1 MKAVFLPLLLA
12 VLIAGC
18 GKSGDTGDSGDS
30 GEANAVAEVRTA
42 PVSAGGEAETV
53 TAYGIADQGAGNE
66 RALTTQAEATVAR
79 IVAPTGT
86 SVRAGEVV
94 AILNPSANSRL
105 ELGKAQTDTA
115 SARDA
120 LARAIRL
127 RHDGLSSDADVNTS
141 RAAYQSAVQA
151 LNAARQRG
159 GSLTLRAPVAGTVQ
173 GLTAKAGDLIPAGTT
188 VATIGTRGE
197 LRVHLGIDPAMASR
211 IRTGQP
217 ISITTAN
224 ANTSIASNVIGVDP
238 LVDPTTHLASV
249 YARLP
254 AGQNIGPGQPV
265 RATITVAGAA
275 SGVTIP
281 YSALLDDGGHTY
293 VFVVQKGVA
302 KRRDVVPGNSAG
314 DTIQIL
320 SGLQP
325 GERVVTEGGT
335 ALDDGMKVHEQGQPS
350 AARAGEKK

>member
-1 MKAVFLPLLLA
+1 MRAVFLPLLLA
-12 VLIAGC
+12 ILIAGC
-18 GKSGDTGDSGDS
+18 GKSGDTGDSG
-30 GEANAVAEVRTA
+30 EAANPVAEVRTA
-42 PVSAGGEAETV
+42 PVTAGGEAETV
-53 TAYGIADQGAGNE
+53 AAYGVAEQGAGNE

-79 IVAPTGT
+79 VLAPTGT

-94 AILNPSANSRL
+94 AILSPSANSRL
-105 ELGKAQTDTA
+105 ELGKAQTDAA

-120 LARAIRL
+120 LARALRL
-127 RHDGLSSDADVNTS
+127 RRDGLSSNADVNS
-141 RAAYQSAVQA
+141 ARAAYESAAQT

-197 LRVHLGIDPAMASR
+197 LRIHVGVDPALAAR

-217 ISITTAN
+217 ISISTAN
-224 ANTSIASNVIGVDP
+224 ANTSIASSVIGVDP

-254 AGQNIGPGQPV
+254 PGQNIGPGQPV
-265 RATITVAGAA
+265 RATITVMGAA
-275 SGVTIP
+275 LGVTIP
-281 YSALLDDGGHTY
+281 YSALLDDGGHPY
-293 VFVVQKGVA
+293 VFVVKNGVA
-302 KRRDVVPGNSAG
+302 RRRDVIPGNSAG

-320 SGLQP
+320 QGLQP
-325 GERVVTEGGT
+325 GERVVVEGGT

-350 AARAGEKK
+350 SAPAGQKK

>member
-1 MKAVFLPLLLA
+1 MRAVFLPLLLA

-18 GKSGDTGDSGDS
+18 GKSGDTGDSG
-30 GEANAVAEVRTA
+30 EAANPIAEVRTA

-79 IVAPTGT
+79 IVTPTGT
-86 SVRAGEVV
+86 SVQAGQVV

-105 ELGKAQTDTA
+105 ELGKAQTDAA

-120 LARAIRL
+120 LARALRL
-127 RHDGLSSDADVNTS
+127 RHDGLSSDADVNTA
-141 RAAYQSAVQA
+141 RAAYQSAAQA

-197 LRVHLGIDPAMASR
+197 LRVHIGIDPALASR

-217 ISITTAN
+217 ISISTAN
-224 ANTSIASNVIGVDP
+224 SNTSIASNVIGVDP

-350 AARAGEKK
+350 PAAAGEKK